1 MILKNL
7 RKQDDGSY
15 DFDFTVS
22 PEEAEYLM
30 DFAIQTLIKEGV
42 IKVTSEGGEF
52 GFLEDPDEG
61 STLQ

>member
-42 IKVTSEGGEF
+42 IKVTSGDSEF
-52 GFLEDPDEG
+52 GFIEDSDEG

>member
-30 DFAIQTLIKEGV
+30 DFAIQTLIREGV
-42 IKVTSEGGEF
+42 IKVTSGDSEF
-52 GFLEDPDEG
+52 GFIEDPDEG
-61 STLQ
+61 SMLQ